1 MGCSASRKK
10 FILDMYQQEESLVV
24 VSRVKQSGD
33 TGIHCSKQTPT
44 YAFIYHQ
51 ITTVLTLYETPTR
64 FNP

>member
-1 MGCSASRKK
+1 
-10 FILDMYQQEESLVV
+10 MYQQEESLVV